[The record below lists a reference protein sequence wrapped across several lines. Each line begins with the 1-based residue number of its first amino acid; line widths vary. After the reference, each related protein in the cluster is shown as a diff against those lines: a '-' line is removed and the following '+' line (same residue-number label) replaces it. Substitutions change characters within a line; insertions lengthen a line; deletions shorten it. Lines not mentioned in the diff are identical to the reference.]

1 MLTEVL
7 SLAAML
13 ALFTSLRLADM
24 LPYMLALS
32 LADVLRDSLRLAESL
47 KLSPA
52 DVLTD
57 SLSLAES
64 LKLAAILVEILAE
77 TLFRILSELAA
88 DASASLSLFDVDV
101 SSLLFCPYASFPFS

>member
-1 MLTEVL
+1 
-7 SLAAML
+7 
-13 ALFTSLRLADM
+13 
-24 LPYMLALS
+24 MLALS

-52 DVLTD
+52 DVLADVLTD

-77 TLFRILSELAA
+77 ILFRILSELAA
-88 DASASLSLFDVDV
+88 EASASLSLFDVDV